1 MISSGRKSVFTSSVI
16 DVCFV
21 TNLLDFDSNRIQA
34 SIGTKTVRKHLF
46 GDQATS
52 SRSALNVL
60 SHFDSAYYLSHDDEF
75 NETPHSPYRW
85 SENNLRHQCAAR
97 GRLFLT
103 VWIEKR

>member
-1 MISSGRKSVFTSSVI
+1 M
-16 DVCFV
+16 
-21 TNLLDFDSNRIQA
+21 
-34 SIGTKTVRKHLF
+34 RKHLF

-52 SRSALNVL
+52 SRGELNVPH
-60 SHFDSAYYLSHDDEF
+60 HFDAAYYLSHENEF

-85 SENNLRHQCAAR
+85 SEKNPRHQCAAR